1 MPGTVILSTAIFKS
15 EEQRVVSMIV
25 AAVLPGILNAG
36 LMLSSYSRRHAEPAD
51 DQEDIDSISCGSKA
65 GFLFLFPPKQSSMEM
80 VLCFMLTL
88 AYGGMM
94 AYAFHPYTMSLFYGS
109 E

>member
-1 MPGTVILSTAIFKS
+1 MPGTVILATTIFKS
-15 EEQRVVSMIV
+15 EEQRVACVIV
-25 AAVLPGILNAG
+25 AAVLPSILNAG
-36 LMLSSYSRRHAEPAD
+36 LMLSSYSRRHAEPPEDAD
-51 DQEDIDSISCGSKA
+51 NISCGSQA

-88 AYGGMM
+88 AYGATM